1 MKINGPD
8 EIRKRAKRLTD
19 EWVRACDRV
28 SKPNENGILCHDSV
42 PEGEVW
48 FVKDGK
54 VIGKITDI
62 KESD

>member
-1 MKINGPD
+1 MKINGPN
-8 EIRKRAKRLTD
+8 EIRKRADSITQAFKD
-19 EWVRACDRV
+19 ACERMFTPYNLSIGD
-28 SKPNENGILCHDSV
+28 V